1 MTISLSTGSVSLDAS
16 PLRSEPLNA
25 EKVTTTPVTS
35 DADLA
40 GANTSVYLDLSP
52 LAKGIA
58 SSSEK
63 AGNTLE
69 AKNTKI
75 EESGLPPEVQEL
87 LKRIAEYREK
97 LKEKQQ
103 ELQDVMQDQSLGDEQ
118 RQAKLNALQEAIN
131 SLNSALQ
138 EAMSQLNKIVD
149 QMDLDDGAVIEMM
162 SLAMS

>member
-1 MTISLSTGSVSLDAS
+1 M
-16 PLRSEPLNA
+16 
-25 EKVTTTPVTS
+25 
-35 DADLA
+35 
-40 GANTSVYLDLSP
+40 DLSP